1 MKESVFIMTNV
12 NTNIFEVATRNGFRF
27 TFKGMISVEDLW
39 ALNVRD
45 LDSVFKILNSQLKQV
60 NEESLLDVKTK
71 QDQELDTKI
80 EIVKYIVKVKQEE
93 ENMRLKAKEQ
103 KEKKQKIMEILATK
117 QESNLQNMSED
128 ELKKM
133 LDELE

>member
-27 TFKGMISVEDLW
+27 NFKGMISVEDLW

>member
-1 MKESVFIMTNV
+1 MTNV

>member
-1 MKESVFIMTNV
+1 MTNV

-27 TFKGMISVEDLW
+27 NFKGMISVEDLW

-133 LDELE
+133 LSELD

>member
-1 MKESVFIMTNV
+1 MANAT
-12 NTNIFEVATRNGFRF
+12 NTNIFEVAVKSKFRF
-27 TFKGMISVEDLW
+27 EFKGLISVEDLFD
-39 ALNVRD
+39 LNVRD

>member
-1 MKESVFIMTNV
+1 MTNV

-27 TFKGMISVEDLW
+27 NFKGMISVEDLW

-45 LDSVFKILNSQLKQV
+45 LDSVFKVLNSQLKQV

-93 ENMRLKAKEQ
+93 ESMRLKAKEQ

-133 LDELE
+133 LSELE

>member
-1 MKESVFIMTNV
+1 MTNV

-133 LDELE
+133 LSELE

>member
-1 MKESVFIMTNV
+1 MTNV

-27 TFKGMISVEDLW
+27 NFKGMISVEDLW

-93 ENMRLKAKEQ
+93 ENMKLKAKEQ

-133 LDELE
+133 LSELDWVK

>member
-1 MKESVFIMTNV
+1 MTNV

-27 TFKGMISVEDLW
+27 NFKGMISVEDLW

-133 LDELE
+133 LSELE